1 MSATHT
7 PATHTPATHTPAT
20 HESLSPS
27 TARRGSGLTSLARG
41 ILIGAEVFVA
51 VGAVYGGVGL
61 IADNSIGMLP
71 EWLDGTPF
79 TSWALPGVFLLLVV
93 AAPMTTAA
101 VAELRRLRWAYAA
114 SVLAGAAMVGW
125 IIAQLLIIQR
135 YFFLQPVMAS
145 FGVLIIALAWAV
157 HRGERLFTR

>member
-7 PATHTPATHTPAT
+7 PETHNPLPA
-20 HESLSPS
+20 S
-27 TARRGSGLTSLARG
+27 TVRTRSGWAALARG
-41 ILIGAEVFVA
+41 VLIGAEVFVA
-51 VGAVYGGVGL
+51 VGAIYGGVGL

-79 TSWALPGVFLLLVV
+79 TSWTLPGIFLLLVI

-135 YFFLQPVMAS
+135 YFFLQPVMVG
-145 FGVLIIALAWAV
+145 FGVLIIALAWTV
-157 HRGERLFTR
+157 HRGERLLPR